1 VEAPARGKSNP
12 IDSLSGTP
20 MSKKTLSTL
29 VRIWLGWFVVL
40 YAFQS
45 VVDMRFAPDRPD
57 TAVSWSAYE
66 TEASSASRSVYLQ
79 DPFLNN
85 QVAWDSEYYLGIAV
99 GGYDDPRGG
108 RETNPATGRA
118 TERNYSFFPLYP
130 YLMRA
135 LALPLDIFELPPI
148 ATAALAGAILSLLGT
163 LAGMIALYDI
173 TREYFD
179 EDGSL
184 RAVFYLL
191 IFPSAFF
198 LAQIYTEGL
207 FIGLA
212 FGALALSKR
221 GRWLEASIMAVLASW
236 TRAYG
241 AVLALP
247 LAIAWFR
254 STPWREFN
262 RRLLVK
268 TALQAVCVFLPI
280 AAYLL
285 WRFSPLG
292 RGWAELQVF
301 YFGRG
306 FLTVGASLA
315 SWVQGFEYAKTNGP
329 ATVYFGLEIF
339 TVAIAWIASLSLL
352 RRDPPVAW
360 FSLGVVVL
368 SIFSGS
374 AQSLERYMLAAPAT
388 FIALASLGR
397 KPAFD
402 RTWTIASLLLMG
414 MLATLF
420 TFKFWVG

>member
-1 VEAPARGKSNP
+1 
-12 IDSLSGTP
+12 
-20 MSKKTLSTL
+20 MSKKTLGTL
-29 VRIWLGWFVVL
+29 VLIWLGWFLVL

-45 VVDMRFAPDRPD
+45 VVIARYDVARPD
-57 TAVSWSAYE
+57 TAVSWSQYE
-66 TEASSASRSVYLQ
+66 TEASSANRSVYLQ

-85 QVAWDSEYYLGIAV
+85 QAAWDSEYYLGIAV

-108 RETNPATGRA
+108 RETNPATGRTTA
-118 TERNYSFFPLYP
+118 RNYSFFPLYT
-130 YLMRA
+130 YLMKA
-135 LALPLDIFELPPI
+135 LAVPLEIFELPPI

-179 EDGSL
+179 EEGSL
-184 RAVFYLL
+184 RTVFYLL

-221 GRWLEASIMAVLASW
+221 GKWSEASGLAALAAW

-241 AVLALP
+241 AILALP

-254 STPWREFN
+254 SVPWRQFD
-262 RRLLVK
+262 RRLLQK
-268 TALQAVCVFLPI
+268 TVLQAAGIFLPI

-285 WRFSPLG
+285 WRLSPLG

-306 FLTVGASLA
+306 LLTVNSSLQ
-315 SWVQGFEYAKTNGP
+315 SWISGYRYAVTNGP
-329 ATVYFGLEIF
+329 GTVYFAIEIL
-339 TVAIAWIASLSLL
+339 TVAIAFLGSLRLI

-360 FSLGVVVL
+360 YSLAVVIL
-368 SIFSGS
+368 SVFSGS
-374 AQSLERYMLAAPAT
+374 AQSMERYMLAAPAA
-388 FIALASLGR
+388 FISLAFLGR
-397 KPAFD
+397 NKAFD
-402 RTWTIASLLLMG
+402 RTWTVASLLLMG
-414 MLATLF
+414 MLVSLF
-420 TFKFWVG
+420 TLKFWVG

>member
-1 VEAPARGKSNP
+1 MN
-12 IDSLSGTP
+12 
-20 MSKKTLSTL
+20 KKTLGTL
-29 VRIWLGWFVVL
+29 VLIWLGWFAAL
-40 YAFQS
+40 YTFQS
-45 VVDMRFAPDRPD
+45 VVFARYDVARPD
-57 TAVSWSAYE
+57 IAVSWSQYE

-108 RETNPATGRA
+108 RETNPATGRS

-130 YLMRA
+130 YLMKG
-135 LALPLDIFELPPI
+135 LSVPLDIFELPPI
-148 ATAALAGAILSLLGT
+148 ATATLAGVIISLLGT
-163 LAGMIALYDI
+163 LGGMIALYDI
-173 TREYFD
+173 TRGYFD

-184 RAVFYLL
+184 RTVFYLL

-221 GRWLEASIMAVLASW
+221 GKWLEASVLAVLASW

-247 LAIAWFR
+247 LAIVWFQ
-254 STPWREFN
+254 SVPWRQFH
-262 RRLLVK
+262 RPLLRK
-268 TALQAVCVFLPI
+268 TILQGLSVFLPI

-285 WRFSPLG
+285 WRNSPLG

-306 FLTVGASLA
+306 LLTIDSSVQ
-315 SWVQGFEYAKTNGP
+315 SWITGYRYAVTNGP
-329 ATVYFGLEIF
+329 GTVYMGIQIL
-339 TVAIAWIASLSLL
+339 AIAIAFFGSLSLL

-360 FSLGVVVL
+360 FSLAVVVL
-368 SIFSGS
+368 SVFSGS
-374 AQSLERYMLAAPAT
+374 AQSMERYMLAAPAA
-388 FIALASLGR
+388 FIWLASLGR
-397 KPAFD
+397 NKAFD
-402 RTWTIASLLLMG
+402 RTWMIASLLLMG
-414 MLATLF
+414 MLVSLYTL
-420 TFKFWVG
+420 KFWVG

>member
-1 VEAPARGKSNP
+1 MN
-12 IDSLSGTP
+12 
-20 MSKKTLSTL
+20 KKTLGTL
-29 VRIWLGWFVVL
+29 VLIWLGWFLVL
-40 YAFQS
+40 YAFQT
-45 VVDMRFAPDRPD
+45 VVSARYDVARPD
-57 TAVSWSAYE
+57 FAVSWSQSE
-66 TEASSASRSVYLQ
+66 TQASSASRSIYLE

-130 YLMRA
+130 YLMKT
-135 LALPLDIFELPPI
+135 LAVPLDIFELPPI
-148 ATAALAGAILSLLGT
+148 STATLAGVIISLLGT
-163 LAGMIALYDI
+163 LGGMVALYDI

-179 EDGSL
+179 EEGSL
-184 RAVFYLL
+184 RTVFYLL

-212 FGALALSKR
+212 FGTLALSKR
-221 GRWLEASIMAVLASW
+221 GRWLEASVLALLAAW

-247 LAIAWFR
+247 LAIVWFR
-254 STPWREFN
+254 SVPWRQFN
-262 RRLLVK
+262 RGLLRK
-268 TALQAVCVFLPI
+268 TVVQGASVFLPI

-285 WRFSPLG
+285 WRLSPLG

-306 FLTVGASLA
+306 FLTVEASLA
-315 SWVQGFEYAKTNGP
+315 SWFEGIRYAATNGP
-329 ATVYFGLEIF
+329 GTVYMGIQILAIVIAFFG
-339 TVAIAWIASLSLL
+339 SLSLL

-360 FSLGVVVL
+360 YSLAVVIL
-368 SIFSGS
+368 SVFSGS
-374 AQSLERYMLAAPAT
+374 AQSMERYMLAAPAA
-388 FIALASLGR
+388 FISLAFLG
-397 KPAFD
+397 KHKAFD
-402 RTWTIASLLLMG
+402 RTWTIASLLLME
-414 MLATLF
+414 MSVALYTL
-420 TFKFWVG
+420 KFWVG

>member
-1 VEAPARGKSNP
+1 MN
-12 IDSLSGTP
+12 
-20 MSKKTLSTL
+20 KKTLGTL
-29 VRIWLGWFVVL
+29 VLIWLGWFLVL
-40 YAFQS
+40 YTFQT
-45 VVDMRFAPDRPD
+45 VVSARFDVARPD
-57 TAVSWSAYE
+57 TAVFWSSDL
-66 TEASSASRSVYLQ
+66 TLASSASRSVYLE

-130 YLMRA
+130 YLMKT
-135 LALPLDIFELPPI
+135 LAVPLEIFELPPI
-148 ATAALAGAILSLLGT
+148 ATAALAGVILSLLGT
-163 LAGMIALYDI
+163 LGGMIALYDI

-179 EDGSL
+179 DEGSL
-184 RAVFYLL
+184 RTVFYLL

-221 GRWLEASIMAVLASW
+221 GKWLEASVLAVFASW
-236 TRAYG
+236 ARAYG

-254 STPWREFN
+254 SVPWRQFD
-262 RRLLVK
+262 RHLLRK
-268 TALQAVCVFLPI
+268 TVLQGVSVFLPI
-280 AAYLL
+280 AAYFL

-292 RGWAELQVF
+292 RGWAELQIF

-306 FLTVGASLA
+306 FLTVETSLA
-315 SWVQGFEYAKTNGP
+315 SWFQAFRYATTNGP
-329 ATVYFGLEIF
+329 GTVYFGIEIL
-339 TVAIAWIASLSLL
+339 TVAIAFFGSLRLI

-360 FSLGVVVL
+360 YSLAVVFL
-368 SIFSGS
+368 SVFSGS
-374 AQSLERYMLAAPAT
+374 AQSMERYMLAAPAA
-388 FIALASLGR
+388 FISLSFLG
-397 KPAFD
+397 KNKAFD

-414 MLATLF
+414 MSVALYTL
-420 TFKFWVG
+420 KFWVG